1 MDRSLDEII
10 AERPKSSNRGRAR
23 TRPRRGNAPR
33 DGVKK
38 PYRKGKPR
46 LGLGRLSACPS
57 SSQAIGYWQQHLDDL
72 QLTSHLLLE
81 QQPFRAERANLDLD
95 WVHDK
100 FEDDRDTR
108 PSYRGSRAP
117 RLDRYSPEP
126 EQPQTGAKIRVS
138 NLHYDL
144 TEEDLEDL
152 FTRIGPINT
161 LSLRYDRAGRS
172 EGVAFVTYKRLV
184 DAQTAIREFDGANA
198 KGQPI
203 TLTLMSSAPVRTTGR
218 NPFDFVEKP
227 KGSLFDRTEKPS
239 TRGSRSLSPEAS
251 ENVDTT
257 TSRVGGRL
265 RRSDVSKP
273 APDHIDRYVPGHG
286 SPRRRGDGG
295 GRGRGRR
302 PGDVRNGQERNDSA
316 AGSGRQ
322 AGNRRPKKTQEEL
335 DQEMEDYWGT
345 TAAEPNNPNGNGNGT
360 NVDVASSAAP
370 ASTAL
375 DDDID
380 MIE

>member
-10 AERPKSSNRGRAR
+10 AERPRSSNRGRNR
-23 TRPRRGNAPR
+23 PRSDRPRRNNAPR

-38 PYRKGKPR
+38 VF
-46 LGLGRLSACPS
+46 LLFLLSHPPTL
-57 SSQAIGYWQQHLDDL
+57 QHLDDL
-72 QLTSHLLLE
+72 RLTFPSSLE
-81 QQPFRAERANLDLD
+81 QQSFRSDRTNLDLD

-108 PSYRGSRAP
+108 PSYRGGRAP
-117 RLDRYSPEP
+117 HLDRYTPEP
-126 EQPQTGAKIRVS
+126 EPAQPGAKIRVT

-144 TEEDLEDL
+144 TEDDLEDL
-152 FTRIGPINT
+152 FTRIGPISS

-172 EGVAFVTYKRLV
+172 EGVAFVTYKRTV

-203 TLTLMSSAPVRTTGR
+203 SLTMVSSAPPRAAAR
-218 NPFDFVEKP
+218 NPFDFAEKP
-227 KGSLFDRTEKPS
+227 KGSLFDRTEKPR
-239 TRGSRSLSPEAS
+239 TRDSRSLSPEDLS
-251 ENVDTT
+251 ETPEGTT
-257 TSRVGGRL
+257 GRGGRS

-273 APDHIDRYVPGHG
+273 APEHIDRYVPGQR
-286 SPRRRGDGG
+286 SPRRRNDG

-302 PGDVRNGQERNDSA
+302 AGEAKESRERNGSA
-316 AGSGRQ
+316 GRQ
-322 AGNRRPKKTQEEL
+322 GGRRPRKTQEEL
-335 DQEMEDYWGT
+335 DQEMEDYWGA
-345 TAAEPNNPNGNGNGT
+345 TAGETANAADANGNGNG
-360 NVDVASSAAP
+360 NAAP
-370 ASTAL
+370 AHPVA

>member
-10 AERPKSSNRGRAR
+10 AERPKSSNRGRPR
-23 TRPRRGNAPR
+23 NRPRRGNAPR

-38 PYRKGKPR
+38 V
-46 LGLGRLSACPS
+46 
-57 SSQAIGYWQQHLDDL
+57 
-72 QLTSHLLLE
+72 LLLFLISH
-81 QQPFRAERANLDLD
+81 PIAVSD

-100 FEDDRDTR
+100 FEDDNTR
-108 PSYRGSRAP
+108 PSYRGSRP
-117 RLDRYSPEP
+117 SRVDRYSPEP
-126 EQPQTGAKIRVS
+126 EQSQSGAKIRVT

-144 TEEDLEDL
+144 TEDDLEDL
-152 FTRIGPINT
+152 FTRIGPIAS

-203 TLTLMSSAPVRTTGR
+203 TLMLLSSASERTAR
-218 NPFDFVEKP
+218 HNPFDFAEKP
-227 KGSLFDRTEKPS
+227 KGSLFDRTEKPR
-239 TRGSRSLSPEAS
+239 TRDSRSLSPEDS
-251 ENVDTT
+251 EGLEGT
-257 TSRVGGRL
+257 TSRGGRH

-273 APDHIDRYVPGHG
+273 PPDHIDRYVPGQR
-286 SPRRRGDGG
+286 SPRRRGDG

-302 PGDVRNGQERNDSA
+302 PGELRDSRDRNGSETR
-316 AGSGRQ
+316 SGRPG
-322 AGNRRPKKTQEEL
+322 GNRRPRKTQEEL

-345 TAAEPNNPNGNGNGT
+345 TTTAEPNTANGNGNGNAT
-360 NVDVASSAAP
+360 AAADP
-370 ASTAL
+370 APPAA
-375 DDDID
+375 DNDID